1 MPEGIPMYGN
11 GQAPIFILKD
21 GTQRTRGRTAQS
33 NNIAAAKAVADAVRS
48 TLGPKGMDKML
59 VDSMGDVVI
68 TNDGATI
75 LKEMDI
81 EHPAAKMIIEVA
93 KTQEQHCFDG
103 TTSAVILS
111 GELLKR
117 SEDLIEQNVHP
128 TVICEG
134 FRLAAERAIGLME
147 GHGISTEN
155 DDGVLQEVAKT
166 ALTGKSAGA
175 VKSFMA
181 DICVRAV
188 NAVGVIEDDERLV
201 DLSDIKVEK
210 RQGGSI
216 KDSSLIDGIHL
227 DKERVHA
234 GMPRSVSDAKIALVN
249 SAIEVKKTE
258 VDAKIQITD
267 PNQLALSP
275 KHKSNI
281 AGTTSAVILSG
292 ELLKRSEDLI
302 EQNVHPTVICE
313 GFRLAAERAIGLMEG
328 HGISTENDDG
338 VLQEVAKTALT
349 GKSAGA
355 VKSFM
360 ADICVRAVNA
370 VGVIED
376 DERLVDLSDIKVEKR
391 QGGSIKDSS
400 LIDGILLDK
409 ERVHAGMPR
418 SVSDAKIA
426 LVNSAIE
433 VKKTEVD
440 AKIQITD
447 PNQLA
452 LFLEEEENYIRNLV
466 NTIENAGANVL
477 ICQKGIDELAQH
489 YLSKKGIFAIR
500 RAKKSDME
508 ALAKATGGT
517 IITNLEDMSGD
528 DLGAASRVEEKK
540 IGDSDM
546 TFITGCPEAK
556 SVSVLLRGGTE
567 HVVDEIRRAFDDAVG
582 VVSVAWED
590 GAVLTG
596 GGSVLA
602 AVSRDLR
609 TYAETV
615 GGREQM
621 AIEAFASALEIIPR
635 TLAENAGL
643 DPVTT
648 LIELRKAHADG
659 QTHAGINVYEG
670 GVVDMKEANVVEPLR
685 VVEQAIQSAT
695 ETAIMIL
702 RIDDVISS
710 KGVPMDEGMGDMGDF
725 HM

>member
-1 MPEGIPMYGN
+1 MYGN

-21 GTQRTRGRTAQS
+21 GTQRTRGRSAQS

-81 EHPAAKMIIEVA
+81 DHPAAKMIIEVA

-103 TTSAVILS
+103 TTTAVVLS

-117 SEDLIEQNVHP
+117 SEDLIDQNVHP

-134 FRLAAERAIGLME
+134 FRLAAEKAVELLVS
-147 GHGISTEN
+147 HGIPTNN
-155 DDGVLQEVAKT
+155 DDSVLMEVAKT

-188 NAVGVIEDDERLV
+188 NAVGFVEDGERII

-216 KDSSLIDGIHL
+216 KDSSLIDGIIL
-227 DKERVHA
+227 DKERVHS
-234 GMPRSVSDAKIALVN
+234 GMPRSLSDAKIALVN

-267 PNQLALSP
+267 PSQLA
-275 KHKSNI
+275 H
-281 AGTTSAVILSG
+281 
-292 ELLKRSEDLI
+292 
-302 EQNVHPTVICE
+302 
-313 GFRLAAERAIGLMEG
+313 FLAEEESYIRGLV
-328 HGISTENDDG
+328 T
-338 VLQEVAKTALT
+338 
-349 GKSAGA
+349 
-355 VKSFM
+355 
-360 ADICVRAVNA
+360 
-370 VGVIED
+370 
-376 DERLVDLSDIKVEKR
+376 
-391 QGGSIKDSS
+391 
-400 LIDGILLDK
+400 
-409 ERVHAGMPR
+409 
-418 SVSDAKIA
+418 
-426 LVNSAIE
+426 
-433 VKKTEVD
+433 
-440 AKIQITD
+440 KIQ
-447 PNQLA
+447 
-452 LFLEEEENYIRNLV
+452 ES
-466 NTIENAGANVL
+466 GANVL
-477 ICQKGIDELAQH
+477 VCQKGIDELAQH
-489 YLSKKGIFAIR
+489 YMAKAGIMAIR

-508 ALAKATGGT
+508 ALSKATGGN
-517 IITNLEDMSGD
+517 IVTNLD
-528 DLGAASRVEEKK
+528 DLTANDLGHAAKVEEKK
-540 IGDSDM
+540 IGESNM

-567 HVVDEIRRAFDDAVG
+567 HVVEEIRRAFDDAVG

-602 AVSRDLR
+602 ALSRDLR

-615 GGREQM
+615 GGLEQM
-621 AIEAFASALEIIPR
+621 AIEAFASALEIVPR

-659 QTHAGINVYEG
+659 ASHTGINVYEG
-670 GVVDMKEANVVEPLR
+670 GVIDMKSMNVLEPMR

-710 KGVPMDEGMGDMGDF
+710 KGVPMGEGMGGMGDF
-725 HM
+725 QM

>member
-1 MPEGIPMYGN
+1 MYGN

-103 TTSAVILS
+103 TTTAVVLS

-134 FRLAAERAIGLME
+134 FRLAAEKAVGLLDS
-147 GHGISTEN
+147 HGIETKN
-155 DDGVLQEVAKT
+155 DDSVLMEVAKT

-181 DICVRAV
+181 DICVRSV
-188 NAVGVIEDDERLV
+188 NAVGVVDGSQRLV

-216 KDSSLIDGIHL
+216 KDSSLIDGIIL

-234 GMPRSVSDAKIALVN
+234 GMPRSIKDAKIALVN

-267 PNQLALSP
+267 PNQLS
-275 KHKSNI
+275 
-281 AGTTSAVILSG
+281 
-292 ELLKRSEDLI
+292 
-302 EQNVHPTVICE
+302 
-313 GFRLAAERAIGLMEG
+313 M
-328 HGISTENDDG
+328 
-338 VLQEVAKTALT
+338 
-349 GKSAGA
+349 
-355 VKSFM
+355 
-360 ADICVRAVNA
+360 
-370 VGVIED
+370 
-376 DERLVDLSDIKVEKR
+376 
-391 QGGSIKDSS
+391 
-400 LIDGILLDK
+400 
-409 ERVHAGMPR
+409 
-418 SVSDAKIA
+418 
-426 LVNSAIE
+426 
-433 VKKTEVD
+433 
-440 AKIQITD
+440 
-447 PNQLA
+447 
-452 LFLEEEENYIRNLV
+452 FLEEEENYIKGLV
-466 NTIENAGANVL
+466 EKIQNSGANVL

-489 YLSKKGIFAIR
+489 YMAKSGIFAIR

-508 ALAKATGGT
+508 ALSKATSGN
-517 IITNLEDMSGD
+517 IVTNLD
-528 DLGAASRVEEKK
+528 DLSKADLGHAERVEEKK
-540 IGDSDM
+540 IGESEM

-602 AVSRDLR
+602 ALSRDLR

-621 AIEAFASALEIIPR
+621 AIEAFASALEIVPR

-659 QTHAGINVYEG
+659 QSHAGINVYEG
-670 GVVDMKEANVVEPLR
+670 GVVDMKEANVVEPMR

-710 KGVPMDEGMGDMGDF
+710 KGVSMGDEMGGMGDFQM
-725 HM
+725 

>member
-1 MPEGIPMYGN
+1 MYGN

-103 TTSAVILS
+103 TTTAVVLS

-134 FRLAAERAIGLME
+134 FRLAAEKAVELLE
-147 GHGISTEN
+147 SHGIATNN
-155 DDGVLQEVAKT
+155 DDSVLMEVAKT

-181 DICVRAV
+181 DICVRSV
-188 NAVGVIEDDERLV
+188 NAVGLIEGEQRIV
-201 DLSDIKVEK
+201 DLADIKVEK

-216 KDSSLIDGIHL
+216 KDSTLIDGIIL

-234 GMPRSVSDAKIALVN
+234 GMPRSLKGAKIALVN

-267 PNQLALSP
+267 PNQLS
-275 KHKSNI
+275 K
-281 AGTTSAVILSG
+281 
-292 ELLKRSEDLI
+292 
-302 EQNVHPTVICE
+302 
-313 GFRLAAERAIGLMEG
+313 
-328 HGISTENDDG
+328 
-338 VLQEVAKTALT
+338 
-349 GKSAGA
+349 
-355 VKSFM
+355 
-360 ADICVRAVNA
+360 
-370 VGVIED
+370 
-376 DERLVDLSDIKVEKR
+376 
-391 QGGSIKDSS
+391 
-400 LIDGILLDK
+400 
-409 ERVHAGMPR
+409 
-418 SVSDAKIA
+418 
-426 LVNSAIE
+426 
-433 VKKTEVD
+433 
-440 AKIQITD
+440 
-447 PNQLA
+447 
-452 LFLEEEENYIRNLV
+452 FLEEEEKYIKGLV
-466 NTIENAGANVL
+466 EKIKNSGANVL

-489 YLSKKGIFAIR
+489 YMAKQGIFAIR

-508 ALAKATGGT
+508 ALSKATSGK
-517 IITNLEDMSGD
+517 IVTNLDDLTID
-528 DLGAASRVEEKK
+528 DLGNAEKVEEKK
-540 IGDSDM
+540 IGESEM

-602 AVSRDLR
+602 ALSRDLR
-609 TYAETV
+609 TFAETI

-659 QTHAGINVYEG
+659 QSNAGINVYEG
-670 GVVDMKEANVVEPLR
+670 GVVDMRSANVLEPIR

-695 ETAIMIL
+695 ETAVMIL

-710 KGVPMDEGMGDMGDF
+710 KGVSMGDEMGDMGDF

>member
-1 MPEGIPMYGN
+1 MYGN

-103 TTSAVILS
+103 TTTAVVLS

-134 FRLAAERAIGLME
+134 FRLAAEKAVELLE
-147 GHGISTEN
+147 SHGIATKN
-155 DDGVLQEVAKT
+155 DDSVLLEVAKT

-181 DICVRAV
+181 DICVRSV
-188 NAVGVIEDDERLV
+188 NAVGLIDGEQRIV
-201 DLSDIKVEK
+201 DLADIKVEK

-216 KDSSLIDGIHL
+216 KDSTLIDGIIL

-234 GMPRSVSDAKIALVN
+234 GMPRSVKGAKIALVN

-267 PNQLALSP
+267 PNQLS
-275 KHKSNI
+275 K
-281 AGTTSAVILSG
+281 
-292 ELLKRSEDLI
+292 
-302 EQNVHPTVICE
+302 
-313 GFRLAAERAIGLMEG
+313 
-328 HGISTENDDG
+328 
-338 VLQEVAKTALT
+338 
-349 GKSAGA
+349 
-355 VKSFM
+355 
-360 ADICVRAVNA
+360 
-370 VGVIED
+370 
-376 DERLVDLSDIKVEKR
+376 
-391 QGGSIKDSS
+391 
-400 LIDGILLDK
+400 
-409 ERVHAGMPR
+409 
-418 SVSDAKIA
+418 
-426 LVNSAIE
+426 
-433 VKKTEVD
+433 
-440 AKIQITD
+440 
-447 PNQLA
+447 
-452 LFLEEEENYIRNLV
+452 FLEEEENYIKGLV
-466 NTIENAGANVL
+466 EKIKNSGANVL

-489 YLSKKGIFAIR
+489 YMAKEGIFAIR

-508 ALAKATGGT
+508 ALSKATSGK
-517 IITNLEDMSGD
+517 IVTNLD
-528 DLGAASRVEEKK
+528 DLTGEDLGNAEKVEEKK
-540 IGDSDM
+540 IGESEM

-602 AVSRDLR
+602 ALSRDLR
-609 TYAETV
+609 TFAETV

-659 QTHAGINVYEG
+659 QSNAGINVYEG
-670 GVVDMKEANVVEPLR
+670 GVVDMRSANVLEPIR

-695 ETAIMIL
+695 ETAVMIL

-710 KGVPMDEGMGDMGDF
+710 KGVSMGDEMGDMGDF

>member
-1 MPEGIPMYGN
+1 MYGN

-103 TTSAVILS
+103 TTTAVVLS

-134 FRLAAERAIGLME
+134 FRLAAEKAVDLLSS
-147 GHGISTEN
+147 HGIETKN
-155 DDGVLQEVAKT
+155 DDSVLMEVAKT

-181 DICVRAV
+181 DICVRSV
-188 NAVGVIEDDERLV
+188 NAVGIIDGKQRIV

-216 KDSSLIDGIHL
+216 KDSTLIDGIIL

-234 GMPRSVSDAKIALVN
+234 GMPRSMTGAKIALVN

-267 PNQLALSP
+267 PNQLS
-275 KHKSNI
+275 K
-281 AGTTSAVILSG
+281 
-292 ELLKRSEDLI
+292 
-302 EQNVHPTVICE
+302 
-313 GFRLAAERAIGLMEG
+313 
-328 HGISTENDDG
+328 
-338 VLQEVAKTALT
+338 
-349 GKSAGA
+349 
-355 VKSFM
+355 
-360 ADICVRAVNA
+360 
-370 VGVIED
+370 
-376 DERLVDLSDIKVEKR
+376 
-391 QGGSIKDSS
+391 
-400 LIDGILLDK
+400 
-409 ERVHAGMPR
+409 
-418 SVSDAKIA
+418 
-426 LVNSAIE
+426 
-433 VKKTEVD
+433 
-440 AKIQITD
+440 
-447 PNQLA
+447 
-452 LFLEEEENYIRNLV
+452 FLEEEENYIRNLV
-466 NTIENAGANVL
+466 EMIKNSGANVL

-489 YLSKKGIFAIR
+489 YMAKSGIFAIR

-508 ALAKATGGT
+508 ALSKATSGK
-517 IITNLEDMSGD
+517 IVTNLD
-528 DLGAASRVEEKK
+528 DLTPEDLGNAERVEEKK
-540 IGDSDM
+540 IGESEM

-602 AVSRDLR
+602 ALSRDLR
-609 TYAETV
+609 TFAETV

-621 AIEAFASALEIIPR
+621 AIEAFASALEIVPR

-659 QTHAGINVYEG
+659 QSHAGINVYEG
-670 GVVDMKEANVVEPLR
+670 GVVDMRKANVIEPLR

-695 ETAIMIL
+695 ETAVMIL

-710 KGVPMDEGMGDMGDF
+710 KGVSMGDEMGGMGDFQM
-725 HM
+725 

>member
-1 MPEGIPMYGN
+1 MYGN
-11 GQAPIFILKD
+11 GQAPIFILKA
-21 GTQRTRGRTAQS
+21 GTQRTRGRSAQS
-33 NNIAAAKAVADAVRS
+33 NNIAAAKAVADSVRS

-93 KTQEQHCFDG
+93 KTQEQHCYDG
-103 TTSAVILS
+103 TTSAVVLS

-134 FRLAAERAIGLME
+134 FRLAAEKAISLLE
-147 GHGISTEN
+147 SHGISTEGN
-155 DDGVLQEVAKT
+155 DEVLLEVAKT
-166 ALTGKSAGA
+166 SLTGKSAGA
-175 VKSFMA
+175 VKAFMA

-188 NAVGVIEDDERLV
+188 NSVGVIDE
-201 DLSDIKVEK
+201 
-210 RQGGSI
+210 G
-216 KDSSLIDGIHL
+216 
-227 DKERVHA
+227 
-234 GMPRSVSDAKIALVN
+234 
-249 SAIEVKKTE
+249 
-258 VDAKIQITD
+258 
-267 PNQLALSP
+267 
-275 KHKSNI
+275 
-281 AGTTSAVILSG
+281 
-292 ELLKRSEDLI
+292 
-302 EQNVHPTVICE
+302 
-313 GFRLAAERAIGLMEG
+313 
-328 HGISTENDDG
+328 
-338 VLQEVAKTALT
+338 
-349 GKSAGA
+349 
-355 VKSFM
+355 
-360 ADICVRAVNA
+360 
-370 VGVIED
+370 
-376 DERLVDLSDIKVEKR
+376 ERLVDLSDIKVEKR

-418 SVSDAKIA
+418 SINDAKIA
-426 LVNSAIE
+426 LVNSAVE

-452 LFLEEEENYIRNLV
+452 SFLAEEEKYIRGLV
-466 NTIENAGANVL
+466 DKITASGANVL
-477 ICQKGIDELAQH
+477 VCQKGIDELAQH
-489 YLSKKGIFAIR
+489 YLSKAGVFAIR

-508 ALAKATGGT
+508 ALSKATGGQ
-517 IITNLEDMSGD
+517 IVTNMD
-528 DLGAASRVEEKK
+528 DLSAEDLGQAARVEERK
-540 IGDSDM
+540 IGESDM

-602 AVSRDLR
+602 ALSRDLR
-609 TYAETV
+609 TYAETI

-648 LIELRKAHADG
+648 IIALRKAHADG
-659 QTHAGINVYEG
+659 ASHAGINVYEG
-670 GVVDMKEANVVEPLR
+670 GVVDMQAANVLEPLR

-710 KGVPMDEGMGDMGDF
+710 KGVSMADGFGGEDDF

>member
-1 MPEGIPMYGN
+1 LYMYGN

-21 GTQRTRGRTAQS
+21 GVQRTRGRSAQS

-93 KTQEQHCFDG
+93 KTQEQHCYDG
-103 TTSAVILS
+103 TTSAVVLS

-117 SEDLIEQNVHP
+117 SEDLIDQNVHP

-134 FRLAAERAIGLME
+134 FRLAAEKAVGCLE
-147 GHGISTEN
+147 SHGISTKN
-155 DDGVLQEVAKT
+155 DDAVLMEVAKT
-166 ALTGKSAGA
+166 SLTGKSAGA
-175 VKSFMA
+175 VKSFLA

-188 NAVGVIEDDERLV
+188 NSVGTIEDGERMV

-216 KDSSLIDGIHL
+216 KDSSLVDGIIL

-234 GMPRSVSDAKIALVN
+234 GMPRSISGAKIALIN

-267 PNQLALSP
+267 PSMLAS
-275 KHKSNI
+275 
-281 AGTTSAVILSG
+281 
-292 ELLKRSEDLI
+292 
-302 EQNVHPTVICE
+302 
-313 GFRLAAERAIGLMEG
+313 
-328 HGISTENDDG
+328 
-338 VLQEVAKTALT
+338 
-349 GKSAGA
+349 
-355 VKSFM
+355 
-360 ADICVRAVNA
+360 
-370 VGVIED
+370 
-376 DERLVDLSDIKVEKR
+376 
-391 QGGSIKDSS
+391 
-400 LIDGILLDK
+400 
-409 ERVHAGMPR
+409 
-418 SVSDAKIA
+418 
-426 LVNSAIE
+426 
-433 VKKTEVD
+433 
-440 AKIQITD
+440 
-447 PNQLA
+447 
-452 LFLEEEENYIRNLV
+452 FLEEEENYIRGLV
-466 NTIENAGANVL
+466 EKIIASGANAIV
-477 ICQKGIDELAQH
+477 CQKGIDDLAQH
-489 YLSKKGIFAIR
+489 YMSKAGIFAIR

-508 ALAKATGGT
+508 ALSKATGGRVV
-517 IITNLEDMSGD
+517 TNIDDLTHE
-528 DLGAASRVEEKK
+528 DLGAAAKVEERK
-540 IGDSDM
+540 IGESDM

-602 AVSRDLR
+602 ALSRDLR
-609 TYAETV
+609 AYAESI

-648 LIELRKAHADG
+648 IIELRKSHADG
-659 QTHAGINVYEG
+659 KVHSGINVEEG
-670 GVVDMKEANVVEPLR
+670 GVMDMFEANVLEPQR

-710 KGVPMDEGMGDMGDF
+710 KGVSGGDMMGGMDDF

>member
-1 MPEGIPMYGN
+1 MYGN
-11 GQAPIFILKD
+11 GQAPIFILKE
-21 GTQRTRGRTAQS
+21 GVQRTRGRSAQS

-93 KTQEQHCFDG
+93 KTQEQHCYDG
-103 TTSAVILS
+103 TTSAVILA

-134 FRLAAERAIGLME
+134 FRLAAEKAVGRLE
-147 GHGISTEN
+147 SHGISTEN
-155 DDGVLQEVAKT
+155 DDAVLLEVAKT

-175 VKSFMA
+175 VKSFLA

-188 NAVGVIEDDERLV
+188 NSVGTIEDGERMV

-216 KDSSLIDGIHL
+216 KDSTLVDGIIL

-234 GMPRSVSDAKIALVN
+234 GMPRSISGAKIALIN

-267 PNQLALSP
+267 PSMLAS
-275 KHKSNI
+275 
-281 AGTTSAVILSG
+281 
-292 ELLKRSEDLI
+292 
-302 EQNVHPTVICE
+302 
-313 GFRLAAERAIGLMEG
+313 
-328 HGISTENDDG
+328 
-338 VLQEVAKTALT
+338 
-349 GKSAGA
+349 
-355 VKSFM
+355 
-360 ADICVRAVNA
+360 
-370 VGVIED
+370 
-376 DERLVDLSDIKVEKR
+376 
-391 QGGSIKDSS
+391 
-400 LIDGILLDK
+400 
-409 ERVHAGMPR
+409 
-418 SVSDAKIA
+418 
-426 LVNSAIE
+426 
-433 VKKTEVD
+433 
-440 AKIQITD
+440 
-447 PNQLA
+447 
-452 LFLEEEENYIRNLV
+452 FLEEEENYIRGLV
-466 NTIENAGANVL
+466 SKIQASGANVV
-477 ICQKGIDELAQH
+477 ICQKGIDDLAQH
-489 YLSKKGIFAIR
+489 YMSKAGIFAIR

-508 ALAKATGGT
+508 ALSKATGGRVV
-517 IITNLEDMSGD
+517 TNMDDLTFE
-528 DLGAASRVEEKK
+528 DLGAAAKVEERK
-540 IGDSDM
+540 IGESDM
-546 TFITGCPEAK
+546 TFLTGCPEAK

-590 GAVLTG
+590 GTVLTG

-602 AVSRDLR
+602 ALSRDLR
-609 TYAETV
+609 AYAESI

-648 LIELRKAHADG
+648 IIELRKAHSDG
-659 QTHAGINVYEG
+659 KAYSGINVEEG
-670 GVVDMKEANVVEPLR
+670 GVMDMYAASVLEPLR

-710 KGVPMDEGMGDMGDF
+710 KGVSGGDMMGGMDDF

>member
-1 MPEGIPMYGN
+1 MYGN

-103 TTSAVILS
+103 TTTAVVLS

-117 SEDLIEQNVHP
+117 SADLIEQNVHP

-134 FRLAAERAIGLME
+134 FRLAAEKAVELLDS
-147 GHGISTEN
+147 HGIATQN
-155 DDGVLQEVAKT
+155 DDSVLMEVAKT

-181 DICVRAV
+181 DICVRSV
-188 NAVGVIEDDERLV
+188 NAVGIIESDQRIV

-216 KDSSLIDGIHL
+216 KDSTLIDGIIL

-234 GMPRSVSDAKIALVN
+234 GMPRSVKGAKIALVN

-267 PNQLALSP
+267 PNQLS
-275 KHKSNI
+275 K
-281 AGTTSAVILSG
+281 
-292 ELLKRSEDLI
+292 
-302 EQNVHPTVICE
+302 
-313 GFRLAAERAIGLMEG
+313 
-328 HGISTENDDG
+328 
-338 VLQEVAKTALT
+338 
-349 GKSAGA
+349 
-355 VKSFM
+355 
-360 ADICVRAVNA
+360 
-370 VGVIED
+370 
-376 DERLVDLSDIKVEKR
+376 
-391 QGGSIKDSS
+391 
-400 LIDGILLDK
+400 
-409 ERVHAGMPR
+409 
-418 SVSDAKIA
+418 
-426 LVNSAIE
+426 
-433 VKKTEVD
+433 
-440 AKIQITD
+440 
-447 PNQLA
+447 
-452 LFLEEEENYIRNLV
+452 FLEEEENYIKGLV
-466 NTIENAGANVL
+466 DKIHNSGANVL

-489 YLSKKGIFAIR
+489 YMAKSGIFAIR

-508 ALAKATGGT
+508 ALSKATSGK
-517 IITNLEDMSGD
+517 IVTNLD
-528 DLGAASRVEEKK
+528 DLSAEDLGHAEKVEEKK
-540 IGDSDM
+540 IGESEM

-602 AVSRDLR
+602 ALSRDLR
-609 TYAETV
+609 TFAETV

-659 QTHAGINVYEG
+659 QSNAGINVYEG
-670 GVVDMKEANVVEPLR
+670 GVVDMREANVLEPIR

-695 ETAIMIL
+695 ETAVMIL

-710 KGVPMDEGMGDMGDF
+710 KGVAMGDEMGDMGDF

>member
-1 MPEGIPMYGN
+1 MYGN

-103 TTSAVILS
+103 TTTAVVLS

-134 FRLAAERAIGLME
+134 FRLAAEKAVELLDS
-147 GHGISTEN
+147 HGIETKN
-155 DDGVLQEVAKT
+155 DDSVLMEVAKT

-181 DICVRAV
+181 DICVRSV
-188 NAVGVIEDDERLV
+188 NAVGIIEGEQRIV
-201 DLSDIKVEK
+201 DLADIKVEK

-216 KDSSLIDGIHL
+216 KDSNLIDGIIL

-234 GMPRSVSDAKIALVN
+234 GMPRSVKGAKIALVN

-267 PNQLALSP
+267 PNQLS
-275 KHKSNI
+275 K
-281 AGTTSAVILSG
+281 
-292 ELLKRSEDLI
+292 
-302 EQNVHPTVICE
+302 
-313 GFRLAAERAIGLMEG
+313 
-328 HGISTENDDG
+328 
-338 VLQEVAKTALT
+338 
-349 GKSAGA
+349 
-355 VKSFM
+355 
-360 ADICVRAVNA
+360 
-370 VGVIED
+370 
-376 DERLVDLSDIKVEKR
+376 
-391 QGGSIKDSS
+391 
-400 LIDGILLDK
+400 
-409 ERVHAGMPR
+409 
-418 SVSDAKIA
+418 
-426 LVNSAIE
+426 
-433 VKKTEVD
+433 
-440 AKIQITD
+440 
-447 PNQLA
+447 
-452 LFLEEEENYIRNLV
+452 FLEEEENYIKGLV
-466 NTIENAGANVL
+466 EKIHNSGANVL

-489 YLSKKGIFAIR
+489 YMAKSGIFAIR

-508 ALAKATGGT
+508 ALSKATSGK
-517 IITNLEDMSGD
+517 IVTNLDDLTED
-528 DLGAASRVEEKK
+528 DLGNAEKVEEKK
-540 IGDSDM
+540 IGESEM

-602 AVSRDLR
+602 ALSRDLR
-609 TYAETV
+609 TFAETV

-659 QTHAGINVYEG
+659 QSNAGINVYEG
-670 GVVDMKEANVVEPLR
+670 GVVDMRSANVLEPIR

-695 ETAIMIL
+695 ETAVMIL

-710 KGVPMDEGMGDMGDF
+710 KGVSMGDEMGEMGDF

>member
-1 MPEGIPMYGN
+1 MYGN

-103 TTSAVILS
+103 TTTAVVLS

-134 FRLAAERAIGLME
+134 FRLAAEKAVELLE
-147 GHGISTEN
+147 SHGIATKN
-155 DDGVLQEVAKT
+155 DDSVLMEVAKT

-181 DICVRAV
+181 DICVRSV
-188 NAVGVIEDDERLV
+188 NAVGLIEGEQRIV
-201 DLSDIKVEK
+201 DLADIKVEK

-216 KDSSLIDGIHL
+216 KDSSLIDGIIL

-234 GMPRSVSDAKIALVN
+234 GMPRSVKGAKIALIN

-267 PNQLALSP
+267 PNQLS
-275 KHKSNI
+275 KFI
-281 AGTTSAVILSG
+281 
-292 ELLKRSEDLI
+292 
-302 EQNVHPTVICE
+302 
-313 GFRLAAERAIGLMEG
+313 
-328 HGISTENDDG
+328 
-338 VLQEVAKTALT
+338 
-349 GKSAGA
+349 
-355 VKSFM
+355 
-360 ADICVRAVNA
+360 
-370 VGVIED
+370 
-376 DERLVDLSDIKVEKR
+376 
-391 QGGSIKDSS
+391 
-400 LIDGILLDK
+400 
-409 ERVHAGMPR
+409 
-418 SVSDAKIA
+418 
-426 LVNSAIE
+426 
-433 VKKTEVD
+433 
-440 AKIQITD
+440 
-447 PNQLA
+447 
-452 LFLEEEENYIRNLV
+452 EEEENYIKGLV
-466 NTIENAGANVL
+466 EKIKNSGANVL

-489 YLSKKGIFAIR
+489 YMAKEGIFSIR

-508 ALAKATGGT
+508 ALSKATSGK
-517 IITNLEDMSGD
+517 IVTNLD
-528 DLGAASRVEEKK
+528 DLTGEDLGNAEKVEEKK
-540 IGDSDM
+540 IGESEM

-602 AVSRDLR
+602 ALSRDLR
-609 TYAETV
+609 TFAETV

-659 QTHAGINVYEG
+659 QSNAGINVYEG
-670 GVVDMKEANVVEPLR
+670 GVVDMRSANVLEPIR

-695 ETAIMIL
+695 ETAVMIL

-710 KGVPMDEGMGDMGDF
+710 KGVSMGDEMGDMGDF

>member
-1 MPEGIPMYGN
+1 MYGN
-11 GQAPIFILKD
+11 GQAPIFILKE
-21 GTQRTRGRTAQS
+21 GTQRTRGRSAQS
-33 NNIAAAKAVADAVRS
+33 NNIAAAKAVADSVRS

-93 KTQEQHCFDG
+93 KTQEQHCYDG
-103 TTSAVILS
+103 TTSAVVLS

-134 FRLAAERAIGLME
+134 FRLAAEKAISLLE
-147 GHGISTEN
+147 SHGISTEGN
-155 DDGVLQEVAKT
+155 DEVLLEVAKT
-166 ALTGKSAGA
+166 SLTGKSAGA
-175 VKSFMA
+175 VKAFMA

-188 NAVGVIEDDERLV
+188 NAVGVIDE
-201 DLSDIKVEK
+201 
-210 RQGGSI
+210 G
-216 KDSSLIDGIHL
+216 
-227 DKERVHA
+227 
-234 GMPRSVSDAKIALVN
+234 
-249 SAIEVKKTE
+249 
-258 VDAKIQITD
+258 
-267 PNQLALSP
+267 
-275 KHKSNI
+275 
-281 AGTTSAVILSG
+281 
-292 ELLKRSEDLI
+292 
-302 EQNVHPTVICE
+302 
-313 GFRLAAERAIGLMEG
+313 
-328 HGISTENDDG
+328 
-338 VLQEVAKTALT
+338 
-349 GKSAGA
+349 
-355 VKSFM
+355 
-360 ADICVRAVNA
+360 
-370 VGVIED
+370 
-376 DERLVDLSDIKVEKR
+376 ERLVDLSDIKVEKR

-418 SVSDAKIA
+418 SINDAKIA
-426 LVNSAIE
+426 LVNSAVE

-452 LFLEEEENYIRNLV
+452 SFLAEEENYIRGLV
-466 NTIENAGANVL
+466 DKITASGANVL
-477 ICQKGIDELAQH
+477 VCQKGIDELAQH
-489 YLSKKGIFAIR
+489 YLSKAGVFAIR

-508 ALAKATGGT
+508 ALSKATGGR
-517 IITNLEDMSGD
+517 IVTNMDDLSAD
-528 DLGAASRVEEKK
+528 DLGQAARVEERK
-540 IGDSDM
+540 IGESDM

-602 AVSRDLR
+602 ALSRDLR
-609 TYAETV
+609 TYAETI

-648 LIELRKAHADG
+648 IIALRKAHADG
-659 QTHAGINVYEG
+659 ASHAGINVYEG
-670 GVVDMKEANVVEPLR
+670 GVVDMQAANVLEPLR

-710 KGVPMDEGMGDMGDF
+710 KGVSMADGFGGEDDF

>member
-1 MPEGIPMYGN
+1 MYGN

-103 TTSAVILS
+103 TTTAVVLS

-134 FRLAAERAIGLME
+134 FRLAAEKAVELLDS
-147 GHGISTEN
+147 HGIATQN
-155 DDGVLQEVAKT
+155 DDSVLMEVAKT

-181 DICVRAV
+181 DICVRSV
-188 NAVGVIEDDERLV
+188 NAVGIIESDQRIV

-216 KDSSLIDGIHL
+216 KDSTLIDGIIL

-234 GMPRSVSDAKIALVN
+234 GMPRSVKGAKIALVN

-267 PNQLALSP
+267 PNQLS
-275 KHKSNI
+275 K
-281 AGTTSAVILSG
+281 
-292 ELLKRSEDLI
+292 
-302 EQNVHPTVICE
+302 
-313 GFRLAAERAIGLMEG
+313 
-328 HGISTENDDG
+328 
-338 VLQEVAKTALT
+338 
-349 GKSAGA
+349 
-355 VKSFM
+355 
-360 ADICVRAVNA
+360 
-370 VGVIED
+370 
-376 DERLVDLSDIKVEKR
+376 
-391 QGGSIKDSS
+391 
-400 LIDGILLDK
+400 
-409 ERVHAGMPR
+409 
-418 SVSDAKIA
+418 
-426 LVNSAIE
+426 
-433 VKKTEVD
+433 
-440 AKIQITD
+440 
-447 PNQLA
+447 
-452 LFLEEEENYIRNLV
+452 FLEEEENYIKGLV
-466 NTIENAGANVL
+466 DKIHNSGANVL

-489 YLSKKGIFAIR
+489 YMAKAGIFAIR

-508 ALAKATGGT
+508 ALSKATSGK
-517 IITNLEDMSGD
+517 IVTNLD
-528 DLGAASRVEEKK
+528 DLSAEDLGHADKVEEKK
-540 IGDSDM
+540 IGESEM

-602 AVSRDLR
+602 ALSRDLR
-609 TYAETV
+609 TFAETV

-659 QTHAGINVYEG
+659 QSNAGINVYEG
-670 GVVDMKEANVVEPLR
+670 GVVDMREANVLEPIR

-695 ETAIMIL
+695 ETAVMIL

-710 KGVPMDEGMGDMGDF
+710 KGVAMGDEMGDMGDF

>member
-1 MPEGIPMYGN
+1 MYGN

-103 TTSAVILS
+103 TTTAVVLS

-134 FRLAAERAIGLME
+134 FRLAAEKAVELLE
-147 GHGISTEN
+147 SHGIATEN
-155 DDGVLQEVAKT
+155 DDSVLMEVAKT

-181 DICVRAV
+181 DICVRSV
-188 NAVGVIEDDERLV
+188 NAVGIIDVDQRIV
-201 DLSDIKVEK
+201 DLADIKVEK

-216 KDSSLIDGIHL
+216 KDSTLIDGIIL

-234 GMPRSVSDAKIALVN
+234 GMPRSVKGAKIALVN

-267 PNQLALSP
+267 PNQLS
-275 KHKSNI
+275 K
-281 AGTTSAVILSG
+281 
-292 ELLKRSEDLI
+292 
-302 EQNVHPTVICE
+302 
-313 GFRLAAERAIGLMEG
+313 
-328 HGISTENDDG
+328 
-338 VLQEVAKTALT
+338 
-349 GKSAGA
+349 
-355 VKSFM
+355 
-360 ADICVRAVNA
+360 
-370 VGVIED
+370 
-376 DERLVDLSDIKVEKR
+376 
-391 QGGSIKDSS
+391 
-400 LIDGILLDK
+400 
-409 ERVHAGMPR
+409 
-418 SVSDAKIA
+418 
-426 LVNSAIE
+426 
-433 VKKTEVD
+433 
-440 AKIQITD
+440 
-447 PNQLA
+447 
-452 LFLEEEENYIRNLV
+452 FLEEEENYIKGLV
-466 NTIENAGANVL
+466 EKIQNSGANVL

-489 YLSKKGIFAIR
+489 YMAKAGIFAIR

-508 ALAKATGGT
+508 ALSKATSGR
-517 IITNLEDMSGD
+517 IVTNLDDLTGD
-528 DLGAASRVEEKK
+528 DLGHAERVEEKK
-540 IGDSDM
+540 IGESEM

-602 AVSRDLR
+602 ALSRDLR

-659 QTHAGINVYEG
+659 QSHAGINVYEG
-670 GVVDMKEANVVEPLR
+670 GVVDMRGANVLEPIR

-695 ETAIMIL
+695 ETAVMIL

-710 KGVPMDEGMGDMGDF
+710 KGVAMGDEMGDMGDF

>member
-1 MPEGIPMYGN
+1 MYGN

-81 EHPAAKMIIEVA
+81 DHPAAKMIIEGA
-93 KTQEQHCFDG
+93 KTQEQHCYDG
-103 TTSAVILS
+103 TTSAVVLS

-134 FRLAAERAIGLME
+134 FRLAAEKAVELLE
-147 GHGISTEN
+147 AHGISTEN
-155 DDGVLQEVAKT
+155 QDSVLMEVAKT

-188 NAVGVIEDDERLV
+188 NAVGIIEDEERIV

-216 KDSSLIDGIHL
+216 KDS
-227 DKERVHA
+227 
-234 GMPRSVSDAKIALVN
+234 
-249 SAIEVKKTE
+249 T
-258 VDAKIQITD
+258 
-267 PNQLALSP
+267 
-275 KHKSNI
+275 
-281 AGTTSAVILSG
+281 
-292 ELLKRSEDLI
+292 
-302 EQNVHPTVICE
+302 
-313 GFRLAAERAIGLMEG
+313 
-328 HGISTENDDG
+328 
-338 VLQEVAKTALT
+338 
-349 GKSAGA
+349 
-355 VKSFM
+355 
-360 ADICVRAVNA
+360 
-370 VGVIED
+370 
-376 DERLVDLSDIKVEKR
+376 
-391 QGGSIKDSS
+391 

-418 SVSDAKIA
+418 SISDAKIA
-426 LVNSAIE
+426 LINSAIE

-452 LFLEEEENYIRNLV
+452 LFLEEEENYIRGLV
-466 NTIENAGANVL
+466 EKIQASGATVL

-489 YLSKKGIFAIR
+489 YMSKAGIFAIR

-508 ALAKATGGT
+508 ALSKATAGR
-517 IITNLEDMSGD
+517 IVTNID
-528 DLGAASRVEEKK
+528 DLSDEDLGHAAKVEERK
-540 IGDSDM
+540 IGESDM

-602 AVSRDLR
+602 ALSRDLR

-659 QTHAGINVYEG
+659 QSHAGINVYEG
-670 GVVDMKEANVVEPLR
+670 GVVDMKQANVVEPMR

-710 KGVPMDEGMGDMGDF
+710 KGVSMDGGMGDMGGMGDF
-725 HM
+725 QM

>member
-1 MPEGIPMYGN
+1 MYGN
-11 GQAPIFILKD
+11 GQAPIFILKE
-21 GTQRTRGRTAQS
+21 GTQRTRGRSAQS
-33 NNIAAAKAVADAVRS
+33 NNIAAAKAVADSVRS

-93 KTQEQHCFDG
+93 KTQEQHCYDG
-103 TTSAVILS
+103 TTSAVVLS

-134 FRLAAERAIGLME
+134 FRLAAEKAISLLE
-147 GHGISTEN
+147 SHGISTEGN
-155 DDGVLQEVAKT
+155 DEVLLEVAKT
-166 ALTGKSAGA
+166 SLTGKSAGA
-175 VKSFMA
+175 VKAFMA

-188 NAVGVIEDDERLV
+188 NSVGVIDE
-201 DLSDIKVEK
+201 
-210 RQGGSI
+210 G
-216 KDSSLIDGIHL
+216 
-227 DKERVHA
+227 
-234 GMPRSVSDAKIALVN
+234 
-249 SAIEVKKTE
+249 
-258 VDAKIQITD
+258 
-267 PNQLALSP
+267 
-275 KHKSNI
+275 
-281 AGTTSAVILSG
+281 
-292 ELLKRSEDLI
+292 
-302 EQNVHPTVICE
+302 
-313 GFRLAAERAIGLMEG
+313 
-328 HGISTENDDG
+328 
-338 VLQEVAKTALT
+338 
-349 GKSAGA
+349 
-355 VKSFM
+355 
-360 ADICVRAVNA
+360 
-370 VGVIED
+370 
-376 DERLVDLSDIKVEKR
+376 ERLVDLSDIKVEKR

-418 SVSDAKIA
+418 SINDAKIA
-426 LVNSAIE
+426 LVNSAVE

-452 LFLEEEENYIRNLV
+452 SFLAEEENYIRGLV
-466 NTIENAGANVL
+466 DKITASGANVL
-477 ICQKGIDELAQH
+477 VCQKGIDELAQH
-489 YLSKKGIFAIR
+489 YLSKAGVFAIR

-508 ALAKATGGT
+508 ALSKATGGR
-517 IITNLEDMSGD
+517 IVTNMD
-528 DLGAASRVEEKK
+528 DLSAEDLGQAARVEERK
-540 IGDSDM
+540 IGESDM

-602 AVSRDLR
+602 ALSRDLR
-609 TYAETV
+609 TYAETI

-648 LIELRKAHADG
+648 IIALRKAHADG
-659 QTHAGINVYEG
+659 ASHAGINVYEG
-670 GVVDMKEANVVEPLR
+670 GVVDMHAANVLEPLR

-710 KGVPMDEGMGDMGDF
+710 KGVSMADGFGGEDDF

>member
-1 MPEGIPMYGN
+1 MYGN

-81 EHPAAKMIIEVA
+81 DHPAAKMIIEVA
-93 KTQEQHCFDG
+93 KTQEQHCYDG
-103 TTSAVILS
+103 TTSAVVLS

-134 FRLAAERAIGLME
+134 FRLAAEKAVGLLE
-147 GHGISTEN
+147 AHGISTEN
-155 DDGVLQEVAKT
+155 QDSVLMEVAKT

-188 NAVGVIEDDERLV
+188 NAVGIIEDDERLV

-216 KDSSLIDGIHL
+216 KDSTLIDGILL

-234 GMPRSVSDAKIALVN
+234 GMPRSVNDAKIALIN

-267 PNQLALSP
+267 PNQLS
-275 KHKSNI
+275 
-281 AGTTSAVILSG
+281 
-292 ELLKRSEDLI
+292 
-302 EQNVHPTVICE
+302 
-313 GFRLAAERAIGLMEG
+313 
-328 HGISTENDDG
+328 
-338 VLQEVAKTALT
+338 
-349 GKSAGA
+349 
-355 VKSFM
+355 
-360 ADICVRAVNA
+360 
-370 VGVIED
+370 
-376 DERLVDLSDIKVEKR
+376 
-391 QGGSIKDSS
+391 
-400 LIDGILLDK
+400 
-409 ERVHAGMPR
+409 
-418 SVSDAKIA
+418 
-426 LVNSAIE
+426 
-433 VKKTEVD
+433 
-440 AKIQITD
+440 
-447 PNQLA
+447 
-452 LFLEEEENYIRNLV
+452 LFLEEEENYIRGLV
-466 NTIENAGANVL
+466 EKIQASGATVL
-477 ICQKGIDELAQH
+477 VCQKGIDELAQH
-489 YLSKKGIFAIR
+489 YMSKAGIFAIR

-508 ALAKATGGT
+508 ALSKATAGR
-517 IITNLEDMSGD
+517 IVTNLD
-528 DLGAASRVEEKK
+528 DLTPEDLGHAAKVEERK
-540 IGDSDM
+540 IGESDM

-602 AVSRDLR
+602 ALSRDLR
-609 TYAETV
+609 TFAETV

-635 TLAENAGL
+635 ALAENAGL

-659 QTHAGINVYEG
+659 QSHSGINVYEG
-670 GVVDMKEANVVEPLR
+670 GVVDMKEANVVEPMR

-710 KGVPMDEGMGDMGDF
+710 KGVPMDGGMGDMGGMGDF
-725 HM
+725 QM